1 MNASIALL
9 EKALPTTAHVHATV
23 AAEHPSAPILGT
35 ERAGSG
41 TIVDSTGLILTAHYI
56 VLGADRLTVTLLDGS
71 EVDGK
76 VAARDFATGLA
87 VVQIDAARLPA
98 AKLAASTAVER
109 GDEVFVV
116 ASAGASNRRVSNGV
130 VMALETFDA
139 YWEYSLDRAI
149 ITTAANPGL
158 SGGGLFDRLGRVV
171 GVASLDLNEI
181 GRAAMA
187 IPVEYFSDHR
197 DELLRHGRRVSRPK
211 RAWIGLYCYNVRDR
225 LVVAGV
231 LPGTPGEQ
239 AGLKAGDIVLSV
251 DGEQVHARRTLYRR
265 VWAHRPGDAIECTVF
280 RDDRT
285 RSLTIQAGDAEVFF
299 G

>member
-9 EKALPTTAHVHATV
+9 EKVLPTTAHLHATV
-23 AAEHPSAPILGT
+23 PAEHPSIPILGT

-41 TIVDSTGLILTAHYI
+41 TVVDSAGLILTAHYI
-56 VLGADRLTVTLLDGS
+56 VLGADRVEVTLLDGS
-71 EVDGK
+71 EVSGE
-76 VAARDFATGLA
+76 VAARDFVTGLA
-87 VVQIDAARLPA
+87 LVKIDATRLPA
-98 AKLAASTAVER
+98 VKLAPSTAVER

-130 VMALETFDA
+130 VMALESFDA

-149 ITTAANPGL
+149 TATATNPGL
-158 SGGGLFDRLGRVV
+158 GGGALCDRLGRMV
-171 GVASLDLNEI
+171 GVASLELNEI
-181 GRAAMA
+181 GRATLA
-187 IPVEYFSDHR
+187 IPVEFFLDHR
-197 DELLRHGRRVSRPK
+197 DELMRHGRRVSRPP
-211 RAWIGLYCYNVRDR
+211 RAWIGLYCYNLRDR

-239 AGLKAGDIVLSV
+239 AGLQPGDILLSI
-251 DGEQVHARRTLYRR
+251 DGEQVHARRALYRR

-280 RDDRT
+280 RNDRV

-299 G
+299 R